1 MAETRVFSWV
11 QTHKEL
17 VQYILT
23 MKERQPKLI
32 DELVQAGVTGLEREN
47 GNGSVIQL
55 SAIDPFTFLFSIYK
69 YDVKRCIDIL
79 QNLSASIGITAP
91 IDVFGVPHTD
101 PRAVWEWMRKADS
114 NDTRIQTIWTCFE
127 KAVAHTLNDRD
138 FQALLNID
146 GLSNPKLSQ
155 GLFLID
161 PEYYLNLD
169 IKTRNYLEVKY
180 DFKVNLSSYKS
191 YTTYMNLLGK
201 IRELTSMTN
210 LEISY
215 EAGQYSNEKD
225 TVTPHSL
232 TAQVPIPK
240 KANLYPDPKLN
251 QILYGP
257 PGTGKTYNSI
267 NLAVEIADPEFMKS
281 PKTRNEVRDK
291 FQDLEN
297 EGRIVFTTFHQSMS
311 YEDFIEGIKPVTQ
324 DNGQIQYD
332 VLDGL
337 FKQIS
342 TFSMYNLYRFVTSK
356 NTVIQD
362 DDFASLYQQLL
373 SDIEDKKGDQPYEFT
388 TKSDSV
394 IQLVDVSSKDNLQVK
409 HKDSSGPQTYIVSKD
424 RLFKLFKIYNSV
436 EQIKNVY
443 NDIREVIG
451 GANTSAYYSVLRRIF
466 EIRDT
471 SHDSTQASKS
481 LGLEDYDLI
490 KVALEGFILRKEVI
504 EATPSNGVK
513 NYILIIDEINRGN
526 VSQIFGELITL
537 IEPDKRAGMKEALKV
552 TLPYSKEKFSVPPNL
567 YIIGTMNTADRS
579 VEALDTALR
588 RRFTFKEFPPLTEIL
603 DDQGN
608 DLMAKVLCDYSMK
621 QILTTINNRIRI
633 LLDRDHQ
640 IGHSYFLDIDDAE
653 ELMEVFNQKIL
664 PLLQEYFYGDY
675 AKIGLVLGKGFVE
688 KEELGVAELSD
699 FVYDDKESL
708 VKDNYKIRI
717 PKDVAEFKEAI
728 HLMMSGK
735 NGQEQS

>member
-267 NLAVEIADPEFMKS
+267 NLAVEIADPEFMKT
-281 PKTRNEVRDK
+281 PRTRDDIRKRYQELV
-291 FQDLEN
+291 EA
-297 EGRIVFTTFHQSMS
+297 GRIVFTTFHQSMS
-311 YEDFIEGIKPVTQ
+311 YEDFIEGIKPVTSEDQ
-324 DNGQIQYD
+324 DNLLTYD
-332 VLDGL
+332 VEPGI
-337 FKQIS
+337 FKE
-342 TFSMYNLYRFVTSK
+342 MCDKAVMP
-356 NTVIQD
+356 D
-362 DDFASLYQQLL
+362 DNNFEQSYAKLVRELAEID
-373 SDIEDKKGDQPYEFT
+373 DKP
-388 TKSDSV
+388 
-394 IQLVDVSSKDNLQVK
+394 L
-409 HKDSSGPQTYIVSKD
+409 
-424 RLFKLFKIYNSV
+424 KLKTPTGNAFGITLN
-436 EQIKNVY
+436 
-443 NDIREVIG
+443 
-451 GANTSAYYSVLRRIF
+451 
-466 EIRDT
+466 
-471 SHDSTQASKS
+471 SKS
-481 LGLEDYDLI
+481 NLSLFTGKELTKRATLTKTKLI
-490 KVALEGFILRKEVI
+490 EHLIDPDRTLFFSGYLQGVI
-504 EATPSNGVK
+504 EYLESDCNLKRGIGSHK

-588 RRFTFKEFPPLTEIL
+588 RRFTFKEFPPLTKIK

-621 QILTTINNRIRI
+621 EILTTINSRIRI

-675 AKIGLVLGKGFVE
+675 AKIGLVLGTGFVE

-708 VKDNYKIRI
+708 VKDNYKIRL